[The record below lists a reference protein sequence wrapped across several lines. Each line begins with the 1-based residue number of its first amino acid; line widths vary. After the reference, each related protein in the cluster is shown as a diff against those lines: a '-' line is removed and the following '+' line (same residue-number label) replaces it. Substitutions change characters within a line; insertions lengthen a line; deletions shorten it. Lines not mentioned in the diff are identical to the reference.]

1 MGQKVEWLDEE
12 WEKPQKRPDGG
23 YKRKG
28 KRTTRTY
35 RRMSNSASRTAYV
48 FTLGILAAAALNLV
62 AVALR

>member
-23 YKRKG
+23 YKRRG

-35 RRMSNSASRTAYV
+35 RRMSNTTAKTAYV
-48 FTLGILAAAALNLV
+48 FTLGILAAAVLNFV